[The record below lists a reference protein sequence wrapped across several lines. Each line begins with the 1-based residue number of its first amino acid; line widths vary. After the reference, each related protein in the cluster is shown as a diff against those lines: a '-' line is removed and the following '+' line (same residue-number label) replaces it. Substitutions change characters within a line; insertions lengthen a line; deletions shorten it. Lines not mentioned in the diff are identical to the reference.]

1 MEPQGHTAL
10 SQCREG
16 PNPSGSLVPTLLAIG
31 LLMRFYRFTEANSD
45 LSNSVIYSEDQLEG
59 LDIQFLDPQDP
70 LPAYIIE
77 GAERLGKVEQY
88 WERKMSVAKKH
99 RLMELS
105 LELIRLR
112 SPELGLVATMSPG
125 YKDKPTI
132 LDDIYKQQ
140 NR

>member
-1 MEPQGHTAL
+1 
-10 SQCREG
+10 
-16 PNPSGSLVPTLLAIG
+16 
-31 LLMRFYRFTEANSD
+31 MRFYRFTEANSD
-45 LSNSVIYSEDQLEG
+45 LSHSVIYSEDQLEG

-88 WERKMSVAKKH
+88 WPSK
-99 RLMELS
+99 LT

-112 SPELGLVATMSPG
+112 SVELGLVATMSTG
-125 YKDKPTI
+125 YKDKHSI

>member
-1 MEPQGHTAL
+1 
-10 SQCREG
+10 
-16 PNPSGSLVPTLLAIG
+16 
-31 LLMRFYRFTEANSD
+31 MRFYRFTEANSD